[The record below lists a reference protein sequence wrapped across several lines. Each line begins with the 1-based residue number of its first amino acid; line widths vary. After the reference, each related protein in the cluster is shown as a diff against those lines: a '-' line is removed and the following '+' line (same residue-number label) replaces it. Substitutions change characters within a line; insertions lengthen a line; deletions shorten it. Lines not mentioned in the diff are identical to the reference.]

1 MVSKTFKREIA
12 VAMLVWLVYIVEV
25 KDVSIIEVLVWPI
38 FTFAAAA
45 FGIDAYG
52 KLRSESPEP
61 TNRRGSE
68 RSSSR
73 QYTSREN
80 ELPDDRDDK

>member
-1 MVSKTFKREIA
+1 MVRKSFKREVA
-12 VAMLVWLVYIVEV
+12 VALLIWLVYIVEV

-52 KLRSESPEP
+52 KLQQRGIGN
-61 TNRRGSE
+61 TNGRGTE
-68 RSSSR
+68 RSGSS
-73 QYTSREN
+73 QYSSGKDK
-80 ELPDDRDDK
+80 LPDDWDNK

>member
-12 VAMLVWLVYIVEV
+12 VALLVWLVYIVEV
-25 KDVSIIEVLVWPI
+25 KDVTIIEVLVWPI

-52 KLRSESPEP
+52 KLQQRGIGN
-61 TNRRGSE
+61 TNGRGTE
-68 RSSSR
+68 RSS
-73 QYTSREN
+73 QHTSGQDQH
-80 ELPDDRDDK
+80 PDGWDNK